1 MTVSDPRRR
10 IFANRTLNLRSIKT
24 IGYDLDYTLV
34 HYDTEQWEGAAYE
47 HARRRLSERGW
58 PVSELRFDPDL
69 VIQGLTIDLE
79 LGNLVKPTRF
89 GYVIRA
95 AHGTRMLDH
104 VDVRRTYA
112 NTPVELG
119 SPRYVFLNTLFSLS
133 EAVLFAQV
141 VDLADAGRIPEL
153 GGYEDLYR
161 VVRKELEATHM
172 DGTVKSDVLA
182 DPERFI
188 IPEPG
193 IVETLRDQRD
203 AGKQLMLITNSEWSY
218 ASRVMELTID
228 THLGAGETWRDLF
241 DVVIVSAAKPG
252 FFETDSPLFRVVDEK
267 QSTLVP
273 HFGPMEAG
281 AVYYGG
287 CAPRVEESLGR
298 SGNEILYVGDH
309 LFGDIHISK
318 ATLRWRTAL
327 VIRELEA
334 ELDAIEAFRDTDEQI
349 ATLMQEKK
357 HLEYLA
363 AQARGER
370 LRLDREGRD
379 ISETN
384 EVIRQ
389 HAEAIA
395 ELDERVSPLAA
406 AGSSLSNDRWGLLMR
421 SGLDKSLFARQV
433 ERHADVYTSR
443 VTNFGAA
450 TPFALLRT
458 IRTPLPHDIA

>member
-1 MTVSDPRRR
+1 MTTSDRQRR
-10 IFANRTLNLRSIKT
+10 IFANRTLNLRSIET

-34 HYDTEQWEGAAYE
+34 HYDTAAWEGAAYE
-47 HARRRLSERGW
+47 HARKRLSERGW
-58 PVSELRFDPDL
+58 PVGDLEFDPEL

-79 LGNLVKPTRF
+79 LGNIVKPTRF

-95 AHGTRMLDH
+95 SHGTRMLEH

-112 NTPVELG
+112 NSPVELG
-119 SPRYVFLNTLFSLS
+119 SPRYVFLNTLFSIS
-133 EAVLFAQV
+133 EAVLFAQI
-141 VDLADAGRIPEL
+141 VDLADEGRIPEL
-153 GGYEDLYR
+153 AGYDDLYR
-161 VVRKELEATHM
+161 IVRKELEATHM
-172 DGTVKSDVLA
+172 DGTVKGHVLA
-182 DPERFI
+182 DPDRFI

-218 ASRVMELTID
+218 ASRVMELAVD
-228 THLGAGETWRDLF
+228 AHLAPGESWRDLF
-241 DVVIVSAAKPG
+241 DVVIVSASKPG
-252 FFETDSPLFRVVDEK
+252 FFETDSPLFRVVDEE

-273 HFGPMEAG
+273 HPGPIEPG
-281 AVYYGG
+281 AIYFGG

-334 ELDAIEAFRDTDEQI
+334 ELEAIEGFGATDEKI

-370 LRLDREGRD
+370 LCLEREGGD
-379 ISETN
+379 ATEVN
-384 EVIRQ
+384 EIIRQ
-389 HAEAIA
+389 HTEAIA
-395 ELDERVSPLAA
+395 ELDTQIGPMAA
-406 AGSSLSNDRWGLLMR
+406 AGSSLSNERWGLLMR

-450 TPFALLRT
+450 TPFAMLRA